1 MKKTY
6 LFPLLLASS
15 VITVGIKVEALT
27 NIEMQQQPIEVQRVE
42 TSQQALENLNEE
54 IIAYMSGDFINI
66 HDLKQP
72 YDRQQQLQKLSS
84 IDKAIQHAKKQ
95 LNETDNLPMLVSA
108 AELFVLEA
116 KVEVFNGTT
125 LSSADIYADE
135 YLQLI
140 SAPSDV
146 ASTYDYIDLYELPYG
161 EGQQIRSSK
170 QWGSL
175 SKEEK
180 ISYIISMKKLLRSQ
194 GNIEDGPSTLHVYEL
209 LEVEHSDF
217 KIGAANKLV
226 KTLFGY

>member
-15 VITVGIKVEALT
+15 VITVGMKVEALT
-27 NIEMQQQPIEVQRVE
+27 NIEIQQQPTEVQRVE
-42 TSQQALENLNEE
+42 TSQQALKNLNEE

-95 LNETDNLPMLVSA
+95 LNETDNLPLLVSA

-140 SAPSDV
+140 SAPSEV

-170 QWGSL
+170 QWVSL